1 MIKGFKEFLLK
12 QNVLAL
18 AVAVII
24 GGAIGKVI
32 SSLVADVLMPVIS
45 LMIPSG
51 DWRAAKAV
59 LSSVAGPDGKEVVN
73 AVNYGT
79 FAGAVVDFVIIA
91 FAVYMITKAL
101 IKEAPAPPPPPSK
114 ACPRCKETIA
124 VDATKCKFCTADIAV
139 AAGAD

>member
-1 MIKGFKEFLLK
+1 MIKGFREFLLK

-24 GGAIGKVI
+24 GGAIGKVV
-32 SSLVADVLMPVIS
+32 SSLVADILMPIIS
-45 LMIPSG
+45 LLIPSG
-51 DWRAAKAV
+51 DWRAAKLV
-59 LSSVAGPDGKEVVN
+59 LSTSPDGKVVN
-73 AVNYGT
+73 AITYGS

-114 ACPRCKETIA
+114 TCPRCRETID
-124 VDATKCKFCTADIAV
+124 VDATKCKFCTADI
-139 AAGAD
+139 G